1 MQDDNTI
8 AEPSFDAAAHDR
20 RIPAA
25 AIAASLASSLAACGG
40 GGDEEGTSGRVYQD
54 EPMASAEEASRFMAQ
69 ASLGASRTDIDAAQ
83 RQGRASWIERQ
94 FDMPQE
100 QSHFDWLTAAGYGAD
115 ANRDSTT
122 GLDNTI
128 WRRFITGRDALRQR
142 MVLALSEICVVS
154 VLGVETSWRQFAVA
168 NYLDILERN
177 AFGNYRDLLREISLS
192 TAMGYY
198 LTFRGNAKAN
208 SRGGQPDENYAREL
222 MQLFTI
228 GLLELNPDGTVRGG
242 GIETYAPGDV
252 SGLARVF
259 TGWDLN
265 TTGLAQPLPPEV
277 HRRPMTQVAS
287 RYETGAKTFLGVT
300 IPAGTSATASLDRAL
315 DVLFNHPNVPP
326 FVCKQLIQRMVTS
339 NPSPAYVARVAAA
352 FTNNGAG
359 VRGDLKAVLRAILLD
374 PEARDMSQVS
384 NPNFGKLREPA
395 IRFLNWARCFGAAS
409 PSGQWAIGDLSD
421 PGTRVGQ
428 SPMRSSSVFNFF
440 RPGYV
445 PPGSAIATAGLMAP
459 EFQITNETSVVGYLN
474 FMQRAIAGN
483 SVGDVRADYTA
494 LRAMAGNS
502 AALLAELNLVL
513 AAGQLSAST
522 LAALRSALDTIGG
535 NTDSARLNRVH
546 AALLLVLAAPEY
558 IAQK

>member
-352 FTNNGAG
+352 FTNNGSG

>member
-8 AEPSFDAAAHDR
+8 AEPSLQAAAHDR

-40 GGDEEGTSGRVYQD
+40 GDDEEGTSGRVYQD

-326 FVCKQLIQRMVTS
+326 FVCRQLIQRMVTS

-352 FTNNGAG
+352 FTNNGSG

>member
-8 AEPSFDAAAHDR
+8 AEPSLQAAAHDR

-40 GGDEEGTSGRVYQD
+40 GDDEEGTSGRVYQD

-352 FTNNGAG
+352 FTNNGSG

>member
-8 AEPSFDAAAHDR
+8 AEPLHQAQAHDT

-25 AIAASLASSLAACGG
+25 LTATALASSLAACGG
-40 GGDEEGTSGRVYQD
+40 GEDGQGSGGPVYQD
-54 EPMASAEEASRFMAQ
+54 EPMATAEEASRFMAQ
-69 ASLGASRTDIDAAQ
+69 ASLGASRTDIETTQ
-83 RQGRASWIERQ
+83 RQGAASWIERQ
-94 FDMPQE
+94 FNMPQE
-100 QSHFDWLTAAGYGAD
+100 QSHFDWLLAAGYGVE

-128 WRRFITGRDALRQR
+128 WRRFIAGRDALRQR

-154 VLGVETSWRQFAVA
+154 VLGVETSWRQFAIA

-265 TTGLAQPLPPEV
+265 TTGLSQPLPPEV
-277 HRRPMTQVAS
+277 HRRPMAQVAT
-287 RYETGAKTFLGVT
+287 RYETGSKTFLGAT
-300 IPAGTSATASLDRAL
+300 IPAGTSAVASLDRAL

-339 NPSPAYVARVAAA
+339 NPSAAYVGRVAAA
-352 FTNNGAG
+352 FVNNGSG

-421 PGTRVGQ
+421 PGTRLGQ

-494 LRAMAGNS
+494 LRSMAGNS
-502 AALLAELNLVL
+502 AALLAELNLVM

-522 LAALRSALDTIGG
+522 LAALRAALDTMGG
-535 NTDSARLNRVH
+535 STDSARLNRVH

>member
-8 AEPSFDAAAHDR
+8 AGPSFDAAAHDR

-502 AALLAELNLVL
+502 AALLAELNLVM

>member
-8 AEPSFDAAAHDR
+8 AEPVRQATAHDT

-25 AIAASLASSLAACGG
+25 VTATALASSLAACGG
-40 GGDEEGTSGRVYQD
+40 GQDDESSGPVYHD
-54 EPMASAEEASRFMAQ
+54 EPMATTEEASRFMAQ
-69 ASLGASRTDIDAAQ
+69 ASLGASRTDIETAQ
-83 RQGRASWIERQ
+83 RQGASSWIERQ
-94 FDMPQE
+94 FNMAQE
-100 QSHFDWLTAAGYGAD
+100 QSHFDWLLAAGYGVE

-154 VLGVETSWRQFAVA
+154 VLGVETSWRQFAIA

-265 TTGLAQPLPPEV
+265 TTGLAQQLPPEV
-277 HRRPMTQVAS
+277 HRRPMTQVAT

-339 NPSPAYVARVAAA
+339 NPSAAYVARVAAA
-352 FTNNGAG
+352 FVNNGSG

-374 PEARDMSQVS
+374 PEARDMRQVA

-395 IRFLNWARCFGAAS
+395 VRFLNWARCFGAAS

-421 PGTRVGQ
+421 PGTRLGQ

-483 SVGDVRADYTA
+483 SVGDVRADYSR
-494 LRAMAGNS
+494 LLSVSGNS
-502 AALLAELNLVL
+502 ASLLAELNLVM

-522 LAALRSALDTIGG
+522 LAALRAALDTIGG
-535 NTDSARLNRVH
+535 NTDAARLNRVH
-546 AALLLVLAAPEY
+546 AALLMVLAAPEY

>member
-8 AEPSFDAAAHDR
+8 AEPSLQAAAHDR

-25 AIAASLASSLAACGG
+25 AIAASLASSLAACG

-326 FVCKQLIQRMVTS
+326 FVCRQLIQRMVTS

-352 FTNNGAG
+352 FTNNGSG